1 MKQITFIIAAFIMLL
16 MVSCKK
22 VQKQPSY
29 TYEPIEY
36 PIESWVSKYV
46 QEHPNCFNNDLTKE
60 QASKDLL
67 SAIEDSSTNFFDG
80 IPVELKSINKTGKK
94 TMAQFGSYLI
104 SNGLNFKDPIKEVDF
119 DIVVAVPDSIVPNL
133 NEKELYALKVKKI
146 GRLNIDAA
154 NILMGKETMFWNGLV
169 LMEEEYDKIKVDL
182 GIFYCDFVG
191 IENFKGRKQNKKPQ
205 K

>member
-1 MKQITFIIAAFIMLL
+1 MKQTTFIFAALIMLL
-16 MVSCKK
+16 AISCKK
-22 VQKQPSY
+22 IQKQPSY
-29 TYEPIEY
+29 TYVAVEY
-36 PIESWVSKYV
+36 PIETWVSQYV
-46 QEHPNCFNNDLTKE
+46 QEHPNCFNNEITKE

-67 SAIEDSSTNFFDG
+67 KAVEDSTTNFFDG
-80 IPVELKSINKTGKK
+80 IPVELRSINKTGKK

-104 SNGLNFKDPIKEVDF
+104 SNGLNFREPIGEVDF
-119 DIVVAVPDSIVPNL
+119 DIVVAVPDSVVSNL
-133 NEKELYALKVKKI
+133 KEKELYALKVKKI

-169 LMEEEYDKIKVDL
+169 LMDEEYDKVKVDL

-191 IENFKGRKQNKKPQ
+191 IEKFNGRKQIKKLQ